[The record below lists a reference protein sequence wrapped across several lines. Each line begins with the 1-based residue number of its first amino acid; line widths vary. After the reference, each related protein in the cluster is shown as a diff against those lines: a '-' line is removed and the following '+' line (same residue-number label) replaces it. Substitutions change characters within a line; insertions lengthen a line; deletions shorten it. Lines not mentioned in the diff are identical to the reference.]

1 MILVYLLKQ
10 NLLAITLQNM
20 LCCAMGSPPAPLLA
34 NGWLRKFDDTIK
46 GDADVYTRYMDEILR
61 DISSDDIDD
70 KLVEINNLHPSL
82 KFTIEREV
90 DSSIPFLDMRI
101 TRSGDTL
108 QSTWY
113 TKPTDTGLTMN
124 YHALAPT
131 RYKKS
136 VVIGFIHQ
144 IFYACSSWKTFHE
157 SLVKAKSI
165 LQRDQYPEILCFI
178 AIFFLISG
186 ETNFL
191 ASEEETFIKF
201 SWNLG
206 FSRKSDSQPLCF
218 LG

>member
-1 MILVYLLKQ
+1 MFRKKKKI
-10 NLLAITLQNM
+10 I
-20 LCCAMGSPPAPLLA
+20 LCCAMGSPPSPLLA

-46 GDADVYTRYMDEILR
+46 GDADVYTRYMDAILR
-61 DISSDDIDD
+61 DISSADIDD
-70 KLVEINNLHPSL
+70 KLAEINNLHPSL

-136 VVIGFIHQ
+136 VVI
-144 IFYACSSWKTFHE
+144 A
-157 SLVKAKSI
+157 LSI
-165 LQRDQYPEILCFI
+165 
-178 AIFFLISG
+178 
-186 ETNFL
+186 
-191 ASEEETFIKF
+191 
-201 SWNLG
+201 G
-206 FSRKSDSQPLCF
+206 FSMLVV
-218 LG
+218 LGKRFMKVC